1 MSQCIKIY
9 IQVPII
15 RSMNQ
20 WISESTNQWT
30 NGSTI
35 QRVNGSMNQWITES
49 MVHRFSESMSQSFT
63 ESVNHWM
70 NDWLIEWMIGW
81 LTDWLVD
88 WLIDWLVE
96 WMNEWLPNEWLNE
109 WMSEWVSEWLNDWM
123 IEWLND
129 WMNEWMSEWVSEWLN
144 DWMIE
149 WMNEWMD
156 GRMNEWINHWINSS
170 INHSIVRP
178 HLPKVLWNPRF
189 LTFLCEI
196 GLSLQSRARFSLRTR
211 PHKKSRCEH
220 VSFFYGFYVK
230 SSSRYSLVHI
240 LATSSS
246 ESAPKATV
254 FWRFLSETD
263 LSLQSRAHV
272 ANPIF
277 QKSSER
283 DSFSNANRACAL
295 FVDNFCRSR
304 SAPAETKTP
313 LRRPRVLPEKT
324 EGSRPRIFSSLN
336 LRVPELLHFRW
347 WCGWHDDVVDIIY
360 IYIIYYVVAMIGA
373 LYYTHYLYLC
383 GLFRILEMICF
394 IRLITPDMI
403 MNKWTKWSYQ

>member
-1 MSQCIKIY
+1 M
-9 IQVPII
+9 
-15 RSMNQ
+15 RS
-20 WISESTNQWT
+20 
-30 NGSTI
+30 GS
-35 QRVNGSMNQWITES
+35 RY
-49 MVHRFSESMSQSFT
+49 
-63 ESVNHWM
+63 
-70 NDWLIEWMIGW
+70 
-81 LTDWLVD
+81 
-88 WLIDWLVE
+88 
-96 WMNEWLPNEWLNE
+96 
-109 WMSEWVSEWLNDWM
+109 
-123 IEWLND
+123 
-129 WMNEWMSEWVSEWLN
+129 
-144 DWMIE
+144 
-149 WMNEWMD
+149 
-156 GRMNEWINHWINSS
+156 
-170 INHSIVRP
+170 
-178 HLPKVLWNPRF
+178 
-189 LTFLCEI
+189 
-196 GLSLQSRARFSLRTR
+196 SLARFSLRTR

-347 WCGWHDDVVDIIY
+347 WCGWHY
-360 IYIIYYVVAMIGA
+360 IYNI
-373 LYYTHYLYLC
+373 LC
-383 GLFRILEMICF
+383 GCYDRCSILYALFVSMWIVPNPGICIYVDCSESWKWYVLF
-394 IRLITPDMI
+394 VWSRLTWSWTNEPNGAT
-403 MNKWTKWSYQ
+403 NK